1 MTKNITKIDNPG
13 LFDSIRHLDDD
24 GNEYWFARELM
35 PLLGYVQ
42 WRRFEGVIDRVTACL
57 DNIGAVKGANV
68 SLLPGLARL
77 SDKGAD
83 DYKLSR
89 LACYLVAI
97 NGDPRKPKIA
107 AAQAYFVTKAREAEL
122 GQQNQ
127 QPLKPE
133 TVNIYDL
140 NHSQI
145 ERLKIVAELREDF
158 DASIVDREFLAD
170 IDPTLWDMPYE
181 LAEHLSTYYEYR
193 ECKALD
199 GFQQR
204 NKQALADSSIPFG
217 FLSETTKQVSTFE
230 TVLRESFAIA
240 KAFQVQKGQKPMMP
254 VFANRGTG
262 FGKK

>member
-35 PLLGYVQ
+35 PLLGYTQ
-42 WRRFEGVIDRVTACL
+42 WRRFKGAINRATVCL
-57 DNIGAVKGANV
+57 ENIGAVKGANV
-68 SLLPGLARL
+68 SLLPGLAGGRIQT
-77 SDKGAD
+77 GD

-89 LACYLVAI
+89 LACYLVAV
-97 NGDPRKPKIA
+97 NGDPRKHKIA

-122 GQQNQ
+122 GQQNHQ
-127 QPLKPE
+127 LSEPKIA
-133 TVNIYDL
+133 NIYDL

-158 DASIVDREFLAD
+158 EASIVDREFLAD
-170 IDPTLWDMPYE
+170 IDPTLWDMPFDV
-181 LAEHLSTYYEYR
+181 AEYLSIYYEYIQ
-193 ECKALD
+193 CKALD
-199 GFQQR
+199 GFHQR
-204 NKQALADSSIPFG
+204 NKQAIANSDIPFG
-217 FLSETTKQVSTFE
+217 FLSETTKQVDAFE
-230 TVLRESFAIA
+230 IALKEDFAIA